1 MDHQKHVHSI
11 AIKTEYVS
19 MASASVQA
27 KRPSQ
32 LLVSIHQASLLAQ
45 QEALQTPVNTKN
57 T

>member
-1 MDHQKHVHSI
+1 
-11 AIKTEYVS
+11 

-57 T
+57 TWMWQQIVAETNMF